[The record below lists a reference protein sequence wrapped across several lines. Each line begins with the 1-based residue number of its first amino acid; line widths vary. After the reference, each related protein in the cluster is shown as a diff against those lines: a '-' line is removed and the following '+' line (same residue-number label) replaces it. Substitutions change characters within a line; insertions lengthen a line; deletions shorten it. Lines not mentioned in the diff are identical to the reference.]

1 MGHNRVH
8 CGEQGEAS
16 TPSPSFSQSDSLWLL
31 DQFLPCQ
38 SNCYTVMGQ
47 DQVCTLWGPV
57 QRENVAPGLNIKDF
71 KMVMVVLSQEGVP
84 LNTGPCAWSP
94 AQGAR
99 NPSWYPG
106 RSWHV
111 VGSERMWP
119 LTLHPALGALFP
131 HTKSGLGLTCR
142 LPAAAR
148 SPVFRGCG
156 QGWVAEALE
165 VGVQQAGPVGAHPDQ
180 VGVQDL

>member
-1 MGHNRVH
+1 MGHDRVH

-16 TPSPSFSQSDSLWLL
+16 TPSPSFSQSDPLRLL

-156 QGWVAEALE
+156 QRWVAEALE

>member
-16 TPSPSFSQSDSLWLL
+16 TPSPRFSQSDSLWLL

-94 AQGAR
+94 SQGAR